1 MELFIV
7 GQLLWDRKEL
17 SHLKDAVQIT
27 IRSTPPTRNVVVR
40 ARNSTRHTMAS
51 QFLRHRRE
59 KLENLREAGVLAYA
73 ERYETS
79 HTVAE
84 AMKLEDGTKARI
96 AGRLMAVRKFGKLS
110 FAQLRDRSGKGQ
122 ISFKKLELS
131 EEAKLIQSN
140 LDVGDFIGVEGTMW
154 STQKGEKTLN
164 IENIE
169 FLSKSMMPLP
179 DKFSGLK
186 DQEAIYRQR
195 YLDLLMN
202 DGVQER
208 FVTRSLVIRTI
219 RRFLDDHDF
228 MEVETP
234 ILQAASSGAAA
245 RPFETEH
252 HALKEKLYMRISP
265 ETYLKRLVAGGLER
279 VYEIGKNFRNEGT
292 DRSHLQEFTMLEWYA
307 GYWDYRDNMRFIQEL
322 IRKVLMDATGSMVVE
337 YEGQQLDF
345 GAEWK
350 EINYRQ
356 AVLDDTGVDIM
367 AHETYESLAAD
378 IAAKCPEIPVGKAKS
393 IPALIDLLYKLTLRP
408 KLIQPCF
415 LVHHP
420 TEMVPLA
427 RRNTNDP
434 RVLDMFQVVVNS
446 WEIVKAYSELVDP
459 VDQRERMEG
468 QQDLRDQGD
477 DETMMMES
485 DFIECMEY
493 GMPPMSGLGL
503 GIDRLVA
510 LMTGVDSLRDTVFFP
525 NMRGKAPAQPAKGSQ
540 DKTTD
545 EEE

>member
-1 MELFIV
+1 MSQQFI
-7 GQLLWDRKEL
+7 E
-17 SHLKDAVQIT
+17 
-27 IRSTPPTRNVVVR
+27 
-40 ARNSTRHTMAS
+40 
-51 QFLRHRRE
+51 HRRE
-59 KLENLREAGVLAYA
+59 KLRNLREAGVLAYA
-73 ERYETS
+73 ERFETT
-79 HTVAE
+79 HTVRE
-84 AMKLEDGTKARI
+84 ALALEPGQKARI
-96 AGRLMAVRKFGKLS
+96 AGRLMSMRKFGKLS
-110 FAQLRDRSGKGQ
+110 FAHLRDRSGKGQ
-122 ISFKKLELS
+122 ISFKKPELS
-131 EEAKLIQSN
+131 DEVKLILSN
-140 LDVGDFIGVEGTMW
+140 LDIGDFVGIEGTTW
-154 STQKGEKTLN
+154 VTKKGEPTLN
-164 IENIE
+164 VEKLT

-195 YLDLLMN
+195 YLDILMN
-202 DGVQER
+202 DGVQDR
-208 FVTRSLVIRTI
+208 FVLRSKVIRTI
-219 RRFLDDHDF
+219 RSFLDSHDF

-252 HALKEKLYMRISP
+252 HALKETLYMRISP

-279 VYEIGKNFRNEGT
+279 VYELGKNFRNEGT

-307 GYWDYRDNMRFIQEL
+307 GYWDYRDNMRFIQAL
-322 IRKVLMDATGSMVVE
+322 IRHVLQETLGTTAVE
-337 YEGQQLDF
+337 YQGQTLDF

-350 EINYRQ
+350 ELDYRE
-356 AVLDDTGVDIM
+356 AVLEETGVDIM
-367 AHETYESLAAD
+367 AHETYQSLAAD
-378 IAAKCPEIPVGKAKS
+378 IETKCPSIPVGKAKS

-408 KLIQPCF
+408 KLVQPCF
-415 LVHHP
+415 LMHHP

-427 RRNTNDP
+427 RRNTENP
-434 RVLDMFQVVVNS
+434 RILDMFQVVVNT

-477 DETMMMES
+477 DETMMMEN

-510 LMTGVDSLRDTVFFP
+510 LLTNVDSLRDTVFFP
-525 NMRGKAPAQPAKGSQ
+525 NMRGRSPS
-540 DKTTD
+540 
-545 EEE
+545 

>member
-1 MELFIV
+1 
-7 GQLLWDRKEL
+7 
-17 SHLKDAVQIT
+17 
-27 IRSTPPTRNVVVR
+27 
-40 ARNSTRHTMAS
+40 MAQ

-59 KLENLREAGVLAYA
+59 KLENLRTKGVLAYA
-73 ERYETS
+73 ERFEVT
-79 HTVAE
+79 HTVLE
-84 AMKLEDGTKARI
+84 ALELEVGQTARI
-96 AGRLMAVRKFGKLS
+96 AGRLMAMRKFGKLS
-110 FAQLRDRSGKGQ
+110 FAHLRDRSGSGQ
-122 ISFKKLELS
+122 ISFKKMQLDEDALFILS
-131 EEAKLIQSN
+131 NVDI
-140 LDVGDFIGVEGTMW
+140 GDFIGVSGTIW
-154 STQKGEKTLN
+154 KTQKGEVTLN
-164 IENIE
+164 VETLE

-208 FVTRSLVIRTI
+208 FVTRSKVIRTI
-219 RRFLDDHDF
+219 RRFLDDNDF

-234 ILQAASSGAAA
+234 VLQAASSGAAA

-307 GYWDYRDNMRFIQEL
+307 GYWDYKDNMRFIQEL
-322 IRKVLMDATGSMVVE
+322 LRHVLIEATGSAVVE
-337 YEGQQLDF
+337 YQGQTLDF
-345 GAEWK
+345 GAEWQVFDYQEVVLK
-350 EINYRQ
+350 E
-356 AVLDDTGVDIM
+356 TGVDIM
-367 AHETYESLAAD
+367 AHDTLEALAAEVSV
-378 IAAKCPEIPVGKAKS
+378 KCPDVPVGKAKS
-393 IPALIDLLYKLTLRP
+393 IPALIDLLYKLTVRP
-408 KLIQPCF
+408 KMIQPCF
-415 LVHHP
+415 LIHHP

-427 RRNTNDP
+427 RRNTENP
-434 RVLDMFQVVVNS
+434 KVLDMFQVVVNT

-459 VDQRERMEG
+459 VDQKERMEA
-468 QQDLRDQGD
+468 QQDMRDAGD
-477 DETMMMES
+477 DETMMMET

-510 LMTGVDSLRDTVFFP
+510 LLTGVDSLRDTVFFP
-525 NMRGKAPAQPAKGSQ
+525 NMRGKAPASAKAAEAA
-540 DKTTD
+540 KTESD
-545 EEE
+545 SE

>member
-1 MELFIV
+1 
-7 GQLLWDRKEL
+7 
-17 SHLKDAVQIT
+17 
-27 IRSTPPTRNVVVR
+27 
-40 ARNSTRHTMAS
+40 MAQ
-51 QFLRHRRE
+51 QFLQHRRE
-59 KLENLREAGVLAYA
+59 KLDKLREAGILAYG
-73 ERYETS
+73 ERYETT
-79 HTVAE
+79 HTVVE
-84 AMKLEDGTKARI
+84 ALKLEVGQTVRI
-96 AGRLMAVRKFGKLS
+96 AGRLMSMRKFGKLS
-110 FAQLRDRSGKGQ
+110 FAHLRDRSGKGQ
-122 ISFKKLELS
+122 ISFKKPELDDD
-131 EEAKLIQSN
+131 AKFILSN
-140 LDVGDFIGVEGTMW
+140 VDIGDFVGVEGKIW
-154 STQKGEKTLN
+154 VTQKGEPTINVEKL
-164 IENIE
+164 E
-169 FLSKSMMPLP
+169 FLAKSMMPLP

-202 DGVQER
+202 EGVQER
-208 FVTRSLVIRTI
+208 FVLRSKVVRTI
-219 RRFLDDHDF
+219 RRFLDDNDF

-322 IRKVLMDATGSMVVE
+322 IRHVLQESIGTTVIE
-337 YEGQQLDF
+337 YQGQKLDF

-350 EINYRQ
+350 EINYRD
-356 AVLDDTGVDIM
+356 AVLEETGVDIM
-367 AHETYESLAAD
+367 AHLTYQSLAAD
-378 IAAKCPEIPVGKAKS
+378 IQAKCPDIPVGKAKS
-393 IPALIDLLYKLTLRP
+393 IPALVDLLYKLTLRP

-427 RRNTNDP
+427 RRNTENP
-434 RVLDMFQVVVNS
+434 KVLDMFQVVVNT

-468 QQDLRDQGD
+468 QQDLREQGD

-510 LMTGVDSLRDTVFFP
+510 LLTNVDSLRDTVFFP
-525 NMRGKAPAQPAKGSQ
+525 NMRGKAPSSGKDKKMTESPEDAQGR
-540 DKTTD
+540 
-545 EEE
+545 